1 MTFKVTGSATYLA
14 ASSLSDSSS
23 IEANTY
29 LRSLKPH
36 VRAEWLHSFQTIV
49 CSGAQPTAGAKM
61 QALWTQPSGTVASVS
76 LTGPTFPQTLVS
88 SDRRQSDPNRITSPP
103 P

>member
-1 MTFKVTGSATYLA
+1 MTFSVTGSATYLA

-36 VRAEWLHSFQTIV
+36 VRAESLQSFQMIV
-49 CSGAQPTAGAKM
+49 CPGAQRNRGAED
-61 QALWTQPSGTVASVS
+61 ASPSDSAI
-76 LTGPTFPQTLVS
+76 
-88 SDRRQSDPNRITSPP
+88 SDDHVGFF
-103 P
+103 